1 MPRTYV
7 KIELD
12 KTEFDIMC
20 NYLDMSLFGRNNM
33 KDPMVRILLP
43 KIKYKLIDETKKGGK
58 KKIDHEQNYRRL
70 TANR

>member
-20 NYLDMSLFGRNNM
+20 NHLDMSLFGRNNL
-33 KDPMVRILLP
+33 KNPLVKIFLP
-43 KIKYKLIDETKKGGK
+43 KIKYTLEQEAKKGGMRK
-58 KKIDHEQNYRRL
+58 LKDV
-70 TANR
+70 

>member
-20 NYLDMSLFGRNNM
+20 NHLDMSLFGRNNL
-33 KDPMVRILLP
+33 KNPLVKIFLP
-43 KIKYKLIDETKKGGK
+43 KIKYTLQQEAKKGGMK
-58 KKIDHEQNYRRL
+58 KLKDV
-70 TANR
+70 

>member
-20 NYLDMSLFGRNNM
+20 NHLDMTLFGRNNISN
-33 KDPMVRILLP
+33 PMVKILLP
-43 KIKYKLIDETKKGGK
+43 KIKHKLIEQIKKGGK
-58 KKIDHEQNYRRL
+58 KRIDHEQNYRRL

>member
-1 MPRTYV
+1 
-7 KIELD
+7 
-12 KTEFDIMC
+12 MC

-43 KIKYKLIDETKKGGK
+43 KIKHKLIDETKKGGK

>member
-20 NYLDMSLFGRNNM
+20 NHLDMSLFGRNNL
-33 KDPMVRILLP
+33 KNPLVKIFLP
-43 KIKYKLIDETKKGGK
+43 KIKYTLQQEAKKGGMRK
-58 KKIDHEQNYRRL
+58 LKDV
-70 TANR
+70 

>member
-20 NYLDMSLFGRNNM
+20 NTLGMSLFGRNNL
-33 KDPMVRILLP
+33 KNPLVKIFLP
-43 KIKYKLIDETKKGGK
+43 KIKYTLQQEAKKGGMRK
-58 KKIDHEQNYRRL
+58 LKDV
-70 TANR
+70 